1 MNLPRTKRAKVP
13 PDAISAL
20 EVPKKL
26 LAAVPITIRWRDLDA
41 FNHVNNA
48 TFLTYLE
55 EARLVWL
62 SGLSGWFSETTMPV
76 LAAIEVN
83 YRAQLVWP
91 GGVIVELY
99 CERIGHSSLTVS
111 HRIIATDA
119 SQRLHADGQV
129 TMVWIEPA
137 SGRATALPEAIHDAC
152 Q

>member
-1 MNLPRTKRAKVP
+1 MPSVA
-13 PDAISAL
+13 A
-20 EVPKKL
+20 EKKL
-26 LAAVPITIRWRDLDA
+26 LATVPIAIRWRDLDA

-55 EARLVWL
+55 EARLIWL

-76 LAAIEVN
+76 LAAAEVN

-91 GGVIVELY
+91 GSVIVELY
-99 CERIGHSSLTVS
+99 CERLGNSSLTIS
-111 HRIIATDA
+111 HRIVSTDA
-119 SQRLHADGQV
+119 SGRLHSDGRV

-137 SGRATALPEAIHDAC
+137 SGRTTPLPETIRTTC